1 MKSSSSTKDSTP
13 ASGNRRGSGMTTSAN
28 SGNPCYIVMCP
39 ARPKAVSR
47 AKPSLFGPGQARP
60 LVTAQQRLWP
70 GSEELKAKAAGPGRG
85 FSRTKLNIEICVN
98 YCFSNLCKPILFC
111 NLKYII

>member
-1 MKSSSSTKDSTP
+1 
-13 ASGNRRGSGMTTSAN
+13 
-28 SGNPCYIVMCP
+28 MCP

-70 GSEELKAKAAGPGRG
+70 GSEELKAKAAGSGHG
-85 FSRTKLNIEICVN
+85 FSHTKLNIEICVD
-98 YCFSNLCKPILFC
+98 YCFLNLCKPILFC

>member
-1 MKSSSSTKDSTP
+1 MLSQRHPRSNPETKSTQKL
-13 ASGNRRGSGMTTSAN
+13 
-28 SGNPCYIVMCP
+28 VMCR

-70 GSEELKAKAAGPGRG
+70 GSEELKAKAAGSGRG
-85 FSRTKLNIEICVN
+85 FSRTNLIIEICVN
-98 YCFSNLCKPILFC
+98 YYFSNLL
-111 NLKYII
+111 

>member
-47 AKPSLFGPGQARP
+47 AT
-60 LVTAQQRLWP
+60 VW
-70 GSEELKAKAAGPGRG
+70 AGPSQAIGDGPATALAWLRG
-85 FSRTKLNIEICVN
+85 AESQSHRLRPQ
-98 YCFSNLCKPILFC
+98 L
-111 NLKYII
+111 